1 MIEILTKEQK
11 DELFERLVTSA
22 SYIISDV
29 LGVPRRTFAEIQAMC
44 NKPTFFDGDEDIPE
58 GIEPDLKQLF
68 PEDI

>member
-1 MIEILTKEQK
+1 MSEILTQEQK

-44 NKPTFFDGDEDIPE
+44 NKP
-58 GIEPDLKQLF
+58 
-68 PEDI
+68 